1 MAEADQPVA
10 ALLRD
15 LSEQTSTLVRKELEL
30 ARLEMTEK
38 GKRAGI
44 GVGMFGGAGLVGLYA
59 LGAVIAAA
67 ILALATAITPWLA
80 ALSSPRCAGRLP
92 EGWRSIGKSKVSQA
106 TPPVPEQA
114 TESVKEDVR
123 WTKSQGRGG
132 AAMSSEAE
140 GSAATNGDAEKRTPE
155 QVQAEIEETRA
166 ELGDTVEALVAKTD
180 VKGQAKQAVNDA
192 KATVADK
199 AAEVKQTVTDKKDE
213 VKQTVPARPTRSS
226 RPSPARRTRSPPRR
240 PTPSRP

>member
-10 ALLRD
+10 ALLKD

-59 LGAVIAAA
+59 LGALIAAA

-80 ALSSPRCAGRLP
+80 ALVMAAVCGVVAGGLALA
-92 EGWRSIGKSKVSQA
+92 GKSKVSQA
-106 TPPVPEQA
+106 APPLPEQA

-123 WTKSQGRGG
+123 WTK
-132 AAMSSEAE
+132 
-140 GSAATNGDAEKRTPE
+140 
-155 QVQAEIEETRA
+155 
-166 ELGDTVEALVAKTD
+166 
-180 VKGQAKQAVNDA
+180 A
-192 KATVADK
+192 KA
-199 AAEVKQTVTDKKDE
+199 EE
-213 VKQTVPARPTRSS
+213 
-226 RPSPARRTRSPPRR
+226 ARR
-240 PTPSRP
+240 

>member
-44 GVGMFGGAGLVGLYA
+44 GAGMFGGAGLVGLYA
-59 LGAVIAAA
+59 LGALIAAA

-80 ALSSPRCAGRLP
+80 ALVIAAVCGAIAGGLAVV
-92 EGWRSIGKSKVSQA
+92 GKSKVSQA

-123 WTKSQGRGG
+123 WTK
-132 AAMSSEAE
+132 
-140 GSAATNGDAEKRTPE
+140 
-155 QVQAEIEETRA
+155 
-166 ELGDTVEALVAKTD
+166 
-180 VKGQAKQAVNDA
+180 A
-192 KATVADK
+192 KA
-199 AAEVKQTVTDKKDE
+199 E
-213 VKQTVPARPTRSS
+213 R
-226 RPSPARRTRSPPRR
+226 ARR
-240 PTPSRP
+240 